1 LDKIFHL
8 LLLHIMVYNY
18 YKELFFV
25 PFGFLKKEKLKK
37 KNKKKKKKKKSIF
50 NNINIFLFILILK
63 LFNNKNNFIYFNNK
77 IIL

>member
-1 LDKIFHL
+1 
-8 LLLHIMVYNY
+8 MVYNY

-25 PFGFLKKEKLKK
+25 PFGFLKKEKL
-37 KNKKKKKKKKSIF
+37 KKKKKKKSIF